1 MDELIKYFQQIEQRL
16 AAAEQQ
22 LARQQ
27 ERLSAQAAE
36 LDNGLRQLEQLKAD
50 NVRLAEQLSAAK
62 LTLASAAVSH
72 SAEVDENGLPE
83 VEVELIVN
91 DDEEDVAAP
100 IEQPVAEE
108 PQQPQATEVMGTIA
122 NAQPESQP
130 QPQPQ
135 PEPQPQSQPQ
145 PEPQPQSQP
154 QPESQ
159 PQPQSQSQSQPS
171 EPKATLAPPI
181 SNIREAISIG
191 DRFLFQRELFRQDG
205 ELMNKTIDHL
215 NQLTSLSEAMAYIE
229 KKFQWN
235 TETPAYELFV
245 NILKRRWQ

>member
-16 AAAEQQ
+16 TAAEQQ
-22 LARQQ
+22 LAQQQ
-27 ERLSAQAAE
+27 ERLSAHSAA
-36 LDNGLRQLEQLKAD
+36 LDNALRQLEQLKSD

-62 LTLASAAVSH
+62 LSLAASAVSH

-108 PQQPQATEVMGTIA
+108 PQQPQATEVLGTIA
-122 NAQPESQP
+122 NAQPQPQPQPQSQP

-135 PEPQPQSQPQ
+135 P
-145 PEPQPQSQP
+145 
-154 QPESQ
+154 
-159 PQPQSQSQSQPS
+159 QSQSQPS

-215 NQLTSLSEAMAYIE
+215 NQLSSLSDAMAYIE

-235 TETPAYELFV
+235 NETPAYELFV

>member
-22 LARQQ
+22 LAQQQ
-27 ERLSAQAAE
+27 ERLTAQSAA
-36 LDNGLRQLEQLKAD
+36 LDNALRQLEQLKSD

-62 LTLASAAVSH
+62 LGLAASAVSH

-100 IEQPVAEE
+100 IEQPVTEKTQE
-108 PQQPQATEVMGTIA
+108 PQKTQAAAIVSETIA
-122 NAQPESQP
+122 EHQP
-130 QPQPQ
+130 QPQFQ
-135 PEPQPQSQPQ
+135 SQSQPQSQPQ
-145 PEPQPQSQP
+145 SQSQP
-154 QPESQ
+154 QL
-159 PQPQSQSQSQPS
+159 QSQSQPS

-215 NQLTSLSEAMAYIE
+215 NQLSSLSDAMAYIE

-235 TETPAYELFV
+235 NETPAYELFV